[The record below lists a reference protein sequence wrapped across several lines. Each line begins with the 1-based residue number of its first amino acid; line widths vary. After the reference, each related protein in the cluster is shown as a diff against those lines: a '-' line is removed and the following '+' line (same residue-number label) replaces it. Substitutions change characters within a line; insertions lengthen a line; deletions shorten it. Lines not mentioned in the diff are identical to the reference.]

1 MRYAARLTV
10 TVDVE
15 VHACGPG
22 DAAQAAK
29 VAGVEIRNWVD
40 RLDLTDCDKH
50 MLALHDAGAVAWVA
64 GVDITEPTE
73 VTR

>member
-10 TVDVE
+10 AVDVE

-29 VAGVEIRNWVD
+29 VAGV
-40 RLDLTDCDKH
+40 
-50 MLALHDAGAVAWVA
+50 ALRTLIDGSVLPCPGPPVAWVESI
-64 GVDITEPTE
+64 DIGTPTWVE
-73 VTR
+73 VPA